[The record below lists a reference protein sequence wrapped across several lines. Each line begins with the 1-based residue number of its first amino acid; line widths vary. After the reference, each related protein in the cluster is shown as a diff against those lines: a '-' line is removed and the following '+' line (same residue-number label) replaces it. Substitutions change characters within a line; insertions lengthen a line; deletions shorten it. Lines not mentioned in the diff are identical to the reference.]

1 MMIFLSLFSFAIP
14 AIIVFGIK
22 CNDEQIEFAKNLFA
36 GLLFVILLSQFLTL
50 CGVTSIFT
58 QL

>member
-1 MMIFLSLFSFAIP
+1 MIILSLFSFAIP
-14 AIIVFGIK
+14 AVIAFGIK
-22 CNDEQIEFAKNLFA
+22 CNDERIELAKNLFA

>member
-1 MMIFLSLFSFAIP
+1 MILLSLISFAIP

-22 CNDEQIEFAKNLFA
+22 CSDEQIELTKNLFA
-36 GLLFVILLSQFLTL
+36 GILFVILLFQFLTL